1 MIPLALRLVL
11 AYGLPW
17 AAGTVFVSCLEPPD
31 RPLPR
36 GEKLAL
42 GFAFGTGLLSFYLFY
57 LGLLRIPFT
66 AFSIAPFFLAAAA
79 AAGVLA
85 KKRGVGLV
93 RHVRPVRPVGPGR
106 RIRPVRL
113 AAEALVVALL
123 VWKGAWSLFLLAS
136 KPTLFDDPVSN
147 YNYKA
152 KVFYEHRSLIL
163 EEAHPGFLGGHE
175 PRYPDYVPLFK
186 AWTALA
192 LGEWREGGVNI
203 LTFFFAFS
211 LGLVAYYAFRRSL
224 PPFASRV
231 FVYLLVGIPIFT
243 FHAASEHLEIVT
255 AWYYFA
261 GTAYLL
267 RWIREG
273 DRTSFLLSGLL
284 WGVGLSAKDEVMALF
299 VGGAL
304 PVLAA
309 YGIAQRWKP
318 GRFAAVVGRYL
329 AAALVLNLPWFVVKN
344 VYGLAMG
351 LPDRYRHF
359 EFHPEAF
366 GLLAQNLFGSG
377 NYNILPAIFF
387 GGLILFASR
396 VFRSPL
402 KYHALSLAGAL
413 AVTLSLFIFTPFFEY
428 LLIGT
433 TISRALLTIAPVVVL
448 FLADLYA
455 EATTKE

>member
-1 MIPLALRLVL
+1 MTTGSMRKAVSASGNRTRL
-11 AYGLPW
+11 
-17 AAGTVFVSCLEPPD
+17 T
-31 RPLPR
+31 R
-36 GEKLAL
+36 G
-42 GFAFGTGLLSFYLFY
+42 
-57 LGLLRIPFT
+57 
-66 AFSIAPFFLAAAA
+66 
-79 AAGVLA
+79 
-85 KKRGVGLV
+85 
-93 RHVRPVRPVGPGR
+93 
-106 RIRPVRL
+106 
-113 AAEALVVALL
+113 
-123 VWKGAWSLFLLAS
+123 
-136 KPTLFDDPVSN
+136 
-147 YNYKA
+147 
-152 KVFYEHRSLIL
+152 
-163 EEAHPGFLGGHE
+163 
-175 PRYPDYVPLFK
+175 
-186 AWTALA
+186 
-192 LGEWREGGVNI
+192 
-203 LTFFFAFS
+203 
-211 LGLVAYYAFRRSL
+211 RSL

-318 GRFAAVVGRYL
+318 GRFAAAAGSYL
-329 AAALVLNLPWFVVKN
+329 AAALALNLPWFVVKN